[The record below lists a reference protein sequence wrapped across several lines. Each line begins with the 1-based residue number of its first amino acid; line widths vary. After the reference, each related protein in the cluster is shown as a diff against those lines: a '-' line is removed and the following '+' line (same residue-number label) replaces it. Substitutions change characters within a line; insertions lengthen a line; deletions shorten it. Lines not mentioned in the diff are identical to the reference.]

1 MKEYASRQTFGG
13 LDLFAADTRARATD
27 PDTSRAA
34 AESLDTGTILAQ
46 LVWTYR
52 EAGASGLTDEEAGD
66 RVGKSGA
73 WKRCADLRRLGMIAP
88 DGRTRT
94 GTSGREQRVCV
105 WKENKN
111 A

>member
-13 LDLFAADTRARATD
+13 LDLFAAETRTRATD
-27 PDTSRAA
+27 PDTSRVA

-46 LVWTYR
+46 LAQAYR
-52 EAGASGLTDEEAGD
+52 EAGADGMTDEEAGD

-94 GTSGREQRVCV
+94 GTSGREQRVCICNGAS
-105 WKENKN
+105 E
-111 A
+111 